1 MSRRLPRP
9 RRAAGP
15 QGVWGPLL
23 GSLVREKFFMGGLI
37 IILAVA
43 LMGLLAPYVAPSKN
57 FLATVGPP
65 NQPPSL
71 KYPLGTTGFGQDVLS
86 QLLFGTR
93 NTLFVA
99 TVAALI
105 ATLIGLALGVIGGFL
120 GGAVDAV
127 FNFLTNTFLVIPT
140 FTILL
145 LIATIVKHPS
155 LQLEAIIIGAF
166 GWPWGA
172 RAYRSFALSMRSRD
186 YVTVARLNGM
196 SGLNIALTEVLPQML
211 PYIAIMLVMT
221 LNGSLMAD
229 VGLDAIGLGPGN
241 TITLGLMLNY
251 AWGWGALVYNWWWWW
266 LPPVIVIILIATS
279 LTAVAMG
286 MDRVFNPRLRGT

>member
-1 MSRRLPRP
+1 LSRRLPRP

-99 TVAALI
+99 TVAA
-105 ATLIGLALGVIGGFL
+105 
-120 GGAVDAV
+120 
-127 FNFLTNTFLVIPT
+127 
-140 FTILL
+140 
-145 LIATIVKHPS
+145 
-155 LQLEAIIIGAF
+155 
-166 GWPWGA
+166 
-172 RAYRSFALSMRSRD
+172 
-186 YVTVARLNGM
+186 
-196 SGLNIALTEVLPQML
+196 
-211 PYIAIMLVMT
+211 
-221 LNGSLMAD
+221 
-229 VGLDAIGLGPGN
+229 
-241 TITLGLMLNY
+241 
-251 AWGWGALVYNWWWWW
+251 
-266 LPPVIVIILIATS
+266 
-279 LTAVAMG
+279 
-286 MDRVFNPRLRGT
+286 